1 MKIAIKAYNNT
12 DWLTDTDYVILDLPE
27 DIIEKIQDI
36 QANLVKHFAE
46 YTVDVTLY
54 HANFTVH
61 SSYSEE
67 SILPEQLTKWLD
79 IPDNSPDYIILS
91 EDFDYNNIPDSQSL
105 NEVSLSL
112 YMLVIDSNSIY
123 CKCYGKYDGS
133 IEVFSKSIN
142 IDDLQGI
149 PGKPFYLRLD
159 RD

>member
-46 YTVDVTLY
+46 YTVDVTLH

-91 EDFDYNNIPDSQSL
+91 EDFDYNNIPDSQSI
-105 NEVSLSL
+105 NEVRLNL

-123 CKCYGKYDGS
+123 CKCYGKHDGS

-142 IDDLQGI
+142 IDELI
-149 PGKPFYLRLD
+149 
-159 RD
+159 